1 MPMAQTPTALTGTNV
16 RAEMARRGVSQ
27 TALAVALGVTQ
38 PQVSA
43 RLRGVVP
50 FNINELHVV
59 AEFLNVPISTLLPT
73 GVAA

>member
-1 MPMAQTPTALTGTNV
+1 MTSTPTAVTGANV

-27 TALAVALGVTQ
+27 TTLAAVLGVTQ

-43 RLRGVVP
+43 RLRGIVP
-50 FNINELHVV
+50 FNVNELHAV
-59 AEFLNVPISTLLPT
+59 AAFLDVSVGDLLD